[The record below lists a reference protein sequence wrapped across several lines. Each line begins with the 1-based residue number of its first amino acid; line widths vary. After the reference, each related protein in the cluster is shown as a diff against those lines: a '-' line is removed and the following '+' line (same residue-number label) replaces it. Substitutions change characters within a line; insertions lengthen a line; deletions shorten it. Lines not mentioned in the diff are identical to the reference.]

1 MLSRSRDSDAEGEA
15 RPGIRRTYDEGNAF
29 FLRGRE
35 QAFGDR
41 LAARRVRSGSA
52 AGPRAADGIAV
63 MSAARVFGFAL
74 MGVGVVLVVLGIVAS
89 QSLADSLA
97 TTFLGRLTR
106 NTLWYFVGGGAS
118 IVIGLI
124 LAVGT
129 RDRGGR

>member
-1 MLSRSRDSDAEGEA
+1 MLSRWLIRDAEGEGKS
-15 RPGIRRTYDEGNAF
+15 GIRRTYDQDEAF
-29 FLRGRE
+29 L
-35 QAFGDR
+35 
-41 LAARRVRSGSA
+41 S
-52 AGPRAADGIAV
+52 RAADGNCI

-74 MGVGVVLVVLGIVAS
+74 IGVGVVLVVLGIVAS

-118 IVIGLI
+118 IIIGLI